1 MRSKTRLTP
10 AIPNITA
17 TPDVVDFGNV
27 TQGDREEFSITIT
40 NSGNA
45 PAVVEI
51 ETTCSCIIA
60 QPSFILGP
68 GETVTQK
75 PRFDSTDYQGQLD
88 KHLYVL
94 SNSPANPRRTIV
106 LKGMIVPEVRFVE
119 PKGARSVH
127 SVGGDGF
134 YEVEVPETGPSTLD
148 LLFYGTAAPVEL
160 VDVQLGNAT
169 VSAQLFPFS
178 GSVQDPL
185 IGTAV
190 RSGSKVTLSLP
201 ESWPF
206 GVNWLRVVG
215 VTNSRRRPS
224 VEMTLQ
230 VRKGIAASPQS
241 MYFGDAKVGQ
251 ESERSVLVTHG
262 SKPFT
267 IAKIEASE
275 GISARF
281 EKADETGRSYKVSAR
296 VKPPAAGQISGF
308 ITLTTNSP
316 VQPTITVPIGGQAG

>member
-1 MRSKTRLTP
+1 M
-10 AIPNITA
+10 
-17 TPDVVDFGNV
+17 
-27 TQGDREEFSITIT
+27 
-40 NSGNA
+40 SGSNA
-45 PAVVEI
+45 PYGI
-51 ETTCSCIIA
+51 ETLAIHA
-60 QPSFILGP
+60 GA
-68 GETVTQK
+68 
-75 PRFDSTDYQGQLD
+75 
-88 KHLYVL
+88 
-94 SNSPANPRRTIV
+94 SPDPTT
-106 LKGMIVPEVRFVE
+106 
-119 PKGARSVH
+119 GARSTPIFQTTSYVFENADQAA
-127 SVGGDGF
+127 S
-134 YEVEVPETGPSTLD
+134 
-148 LLFYGTAAPVEL
+148 LFNLQTYGYVYTRI
-160 VDVQLGNAT
+160 GNPT

-267 IAKIEASE
+267 ITKIEASE

-296 VKPPAAGQISGF
+296 VRPPAAGQISGF